1 MKTLNCSLVFS
12 NLILI
17 IPLILLILL
26 NHSSHVIS
34 ITPNI
39 ENFLQCL
46 SSHPNNDQ
54 SHPISNAIYTP
65 KNSTFLNVLH
75 NYIRESRFN
84 TSSTP
89 KPLAIITALAPSHIQ
104 ASIICSKSNGLK
116 LTIRSGGHDF
126 EGFSYVANVPFVIL
140 DMFNLRSI
148 NVDIKSETAWVQ
160 SGATLGEVYYEIA
173 KYSKVHGF
181 PAGVCTSVGAG
192 GHFSGGG
199 YGNLQRMYGLSV
211 DNIEDALI
219 VDVKGRIL
227 NRKSM
232 GEDLFWAI
240 RGGGGASFCVVL
252 SWKIKLVRVPEI
264 VTVFSVSKTLE
275 EGATDVVLQWQK
287 VATTIDRKL
296 FIRVQPMVIEEKG
309 KKTVLVSFIGL
320 YLGQTKTLI
329 PLMNK
334 SFPLLGLKPQESKE
348 MSWIESTLFWYNIQE
363 GSPLEVLL
371 DRTPSPSG
379 SFSSRKSDYVKKPIS
394 RLGLETIWNN
404 MINLKFVNATVLL
417 QWNPYGGRM
426 SEISEMATPFPHRAG
441 NLFLFHYI
449 TGWEDDRSEITRINV
464 EATRQ
469 LHDAMTPFV
478 SKNPRE
484 AFLNYRDIDI
494 GNNMNGS
501 LGFAFKYFKANVK
514 RMLLVKAKFDPSN
527 FFSYQQSIPL
537 LPNNHK

>member
-219 VDVKGRIL
+219 VDV
-227 NRKSM
+227 
-232 GEDLFWAI
+232 
-240 RGGGGASFCVVL
+240 
-252 SWKIKLVRVPEI
+252 RV
-264 VTVFSVSKTLE
+264 
-275 EGATDVVLQWQK
+275 G
-287 VATTIDRKL
+287 
-296 FIRVQPMVIEEKG
+296 
-309 KKTVLVSFIGL
+309 
-320 YLGQTKTLI
+320 Y
-329 PLMNK
+329 
-334 SFPLLGLKPQESKE
+334 
-348 MSWIESTLFWYNIQE
+348 
-363 GSPLEVLL
+363 
-371 DRTPSPSG
+371 
-379 SFSSRKSDYVKKPIS
+379 
-394 RLGLETIWNN
+394 
-404 MINLKFVNATVLL
+404 
-417 QWNPYGGRM
+417 
-426 SEISEMATPFPHRAG
+426 
-441 NLFLFHYI
+441 
-449 TGWEDDRSEITRINV
+449 
-464 EATRQ
+464 
-469 LHDAMTPFV
+469 
-478 SKNPRE
+478 
-484 AFLNYRDIDI
+484 
-494 GNNMNGS
+494 
-501 LGFAFKYFKANVK
+501 
-514 RMLLVKAKFDPSN
+514 
-527 FFSYQQSIPL
+527 
-537 LPNNHK
+537 